1 MLAGFT
7 PVTDEALEI
16 LRDASLFKWYTVTL
30 LLLVMYV
37 YANEIEK
44 RNWSVVVAGL
54 AFWLMDW
61 LNEIGNSIFMHVT
74 GRAPLWATTGDTSY
88 QIFVGLTIEI
98 SMMFLIMGVVY
109 VKMLP
114 PDRGLRIFGI
124 PNRWVFVV
132 SFSCLAV
139 FIEYLLSYTGSF
151 HWQWW
156 FWGRSFPVFIVLFGY
171 ATFFIVGTWVFDMDD
186 RRKQWTVVGV
196 LASIVLTAVVVFG
209 PIVGWL

>member
-1 MLAGFT
+1 MLAEFT
-7 PVTDEALEI
+7 PVTNEALEI

-44 RNWSVVVAGL
+44 RNWSVVFAGL

-114 PDRGLRIFGI
+114 PDRRLRILGI

-139 FIEYLLSYTGSF
+139 FIEYLLSHTGSF

-156 FWGRSFPVFIVLFGY
+156 FWDRSFPVFIVLFGY

-186 RRKQWTVVGV
+186 RTKQRTVVGV
-196 LASIVLTAVVVFG
+196 LASIVLVAVVVFG